1 VNASASVSSL
11 SREDEVQSEIRKVRT
26 FSRSARV
33 VCAAIFGFSLV
44 AVIVMLL
51 FVALSPLPGSNMRI
65 DIVGLD
71 GVTAAQLT
79 TPALKMWAVL
89 VMGLMTSVFLAGVY
103 QLYRLFGNLA
113 AGSIYTPENV
123 RRVRRVGLLTLLSAA
138 LGIAIPIA
146 SGALVTFGLIDA
158 SFPINHEL
166 AFSSQL
172 SSIISAGLILLASW
186 IMDLGL
192 YEKDHADAL
201 RRDADLVI

>member
-1 VNASASVSSL
+1 MNASASSL

-26 FSRSARV
+26 FGRSARV
-33 VCAAIFGFSLV
+33 VCAAIFGFGLV
-44 AVIVMLL
+44 AFIVMLF
-51 FVALSPLPGSNMRI
+51 FVALGPLPGSNTRI

-79 TPALKMWAVL
+79 TPALKMWAFL
-89 VMGLMTSVFLAGVY
+89 VMGVLAGLFLTSMY

-113 AGSIYTPENV
+113 AGAIYTPENV
-123 RRVRRVGLLTLLSAA
+123 RRLRRVGLLWLLLAG
-138 LGIAIPIA
+138 LGIVIPIA
-146 SGALVTFGLIDA
+146 SAALVTFGLIDA
-158 SFPINHEL
+158 TLPAGHDL
-166 AFSSQL
+166 AFSTQSL
-172 SSIISAGLILLASW
+172 GPIISAGLILLASW

>member
-1 VNASASVSSL
+1 MNASASSL

-26 FSRSARV
+26 FSRGARV
-33 VCAAIFGFSLV
+33 VCAAIFGFCLV
-44 AVIVMLL
+44 AAIVMMF
-51 FVALSPLPGSNMRI
+51 FVALGPLPGSNIRI

-89 VMGLMTSVFLAGVY
+89 VMGSLTGIFLAGMY
-103 QLYRLFGNLA
+103 QLYHLFGNLA

-123 RRVRRVGLLTLLSAA
+123 RLVRRVGLLTLFSAA
-138 LGIAIPIA
+138 LGIAIPFA
-146 SGALVTFGLIDA
+146 SGALVTFGFIDA